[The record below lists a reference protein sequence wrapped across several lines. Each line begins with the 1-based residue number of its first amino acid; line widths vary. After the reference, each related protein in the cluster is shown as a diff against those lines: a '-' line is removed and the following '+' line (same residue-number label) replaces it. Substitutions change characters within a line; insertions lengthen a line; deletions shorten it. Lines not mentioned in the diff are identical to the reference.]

1 MSEPAQPRPPE
12 RPRDRLGRPLP
23 WGSPSE
29 IALEDYATLSL
40 AENNR
45 LGVAHF
51 NAGRF
56 FEAHEAWEEAWR
68 KAEATDDEE
77 FFKGLAQLGAAYTH
91 YARGNAHGA
100 RVLLERALERIG
112 TRGSPHH
119 GIDVAKVSGAF
130 DEQRRVFIEAEEEG
144 SPLPTIIQP
153 KL

>member
-1 MSEPAQPRPPE
+1 MRPPE

-29 IALEDYATLSL
+29 ITLEDYASLSVE
-40 AENNR
+40 ANHA

-51 NAGRF
+51 HAGRF
-56 FEAHEAWEEAWR
+56 FQAHEAWEESWR
-68 KAEATDDEE
+68 KAEGSADEE

-112 TRGSPHH
+112 LRGSPHFGLDISAVCPLLREH
-119 GIDVAKVSGAF
+119 AKIFGL
-130 DEQRRVFIEAEEEG
+130 AE
-144 SPLPTIIQP
+144 STRMPLPEVVP
-153 KL
+153 PRL